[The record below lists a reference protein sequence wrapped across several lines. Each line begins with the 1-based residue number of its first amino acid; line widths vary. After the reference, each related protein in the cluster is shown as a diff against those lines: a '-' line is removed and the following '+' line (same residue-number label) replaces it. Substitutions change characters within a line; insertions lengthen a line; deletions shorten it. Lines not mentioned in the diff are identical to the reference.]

1 MITAEIRSK
10 RSISRKNLVLP
21 IEKFPCL
28 LLPRNAINMSERSN
42 KWSLTGDEKQNKFQI
57 ISSKI
62 GRDRLREVV
71 AYKRFHM

>member
-1 MITAEIRSK
+1 
-10 RSISRKNLVLP
+10 
-21 IEKFPCL
+21 
-28 LLPRNAINMSERSN
+28 MSERSN